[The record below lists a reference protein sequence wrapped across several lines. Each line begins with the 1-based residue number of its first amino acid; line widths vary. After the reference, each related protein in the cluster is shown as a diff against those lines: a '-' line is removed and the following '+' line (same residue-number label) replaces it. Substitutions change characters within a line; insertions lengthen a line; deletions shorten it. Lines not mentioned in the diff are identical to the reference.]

1 MDALHY
7 YTKLLDD
14 LIDRNDFY
22 KLFFQHP
29 SCLECDREEFEFGLY
44 FGATRCG
51 LVPTNDEC
59 GWILKFDTDYDGR
72 NTSLCETEIELYE
85 KAVQYGVQNCFC
97 EAKFLGWYE
106 KDILFYE
113 WNEIEDLVWCADEEE
128 FQNRLSDIAATT
140 ALRPIHITLPLYA
153 YRYAKD
159 ISLWGLSSTEEE
171 RRFVR
176 SHRSPLTQRN
186 ENVGLRLLQD
196 WGEEAYKEL
205 EKFVEKFRINDLHGG
220 NIGEIDGK
228 IVLTDYAGYHD
239 EEYEEYENESRNSD

>member
-7 YTKLLDD
+7 YTALLDD
-14 LIDRNDFY
+14 LIDSNDYY
-22 KLFFQHP
+22 KVFFQHP
-29 SCLECDREEFEFGLY
+29 VGLDDDLSEVDCSLY

-85 KAVQYGVQNCFC
+85 KAVQYGVQDCFC

-113 WNEIEDLVWCADEEE
+113 WHEVEELVWCPKDE
-128 FQNRLSDIAATT
+128 FQSKLDEIAAGLT
-140 ALRPIHITLPLYA
+140 LRSIHITLPLYA

-159 ISLWGLSSTEEE
+159 VNLWGLSSTEEE
-171 RRFVR
+171 RKFVR
-176 SHRSPLTQRN
+176 SHHSPLTQRN

-196 WGEEAYKEL
+196 WGEETYKAL

-220 NIGEIDGK
+220 NIGEVDGK
-228 IVLTDYAGYHD
+228 VVLTDYAGYHD
-239 EEYEEYENESRNSD
+239 EEYEEYESESRDSY